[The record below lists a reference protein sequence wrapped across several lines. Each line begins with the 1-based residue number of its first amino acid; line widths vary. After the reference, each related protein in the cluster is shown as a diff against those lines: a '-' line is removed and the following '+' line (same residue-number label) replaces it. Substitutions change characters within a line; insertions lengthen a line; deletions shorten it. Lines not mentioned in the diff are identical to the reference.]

1 MTARAELV
9 AREPAPECCRTN
21 FARVVDEAAGRGRL
35 PPIFWTCGCS
45 QIWSRDADRFTW
57 LRAKTAD
64 LSLRQFWAHLLRI
77 VDTRSLLEDDDT
89 TIVAV
94 LELARACR
102 EPTDVDLMKVRSF
115 AASAGD
121 TIAAAE
127 ALSVIRGLAARKVR
141 S

>member
-9 AREPAPECCRTN
+9 AREPAPACCRDN
-21 FARVVDEAAGRGRL
+21 FARVVDEASSRGKL
-35 PPIFWTCGCS
+35 PPIFWTCGCG

-57 LRAKTAD
+57 LRAKSAD
-64 LSLRQFWAHLLRI
+64 LSVRQFWGHLLRI

-102 EPTDVDLMKVRSF
+102 VPTDVDVLKVRSF

-121 TIAAAE
+121 TITAAE
-127 ALSVIRGLAARKVR
+127 ALSVIRGLAAQKVR